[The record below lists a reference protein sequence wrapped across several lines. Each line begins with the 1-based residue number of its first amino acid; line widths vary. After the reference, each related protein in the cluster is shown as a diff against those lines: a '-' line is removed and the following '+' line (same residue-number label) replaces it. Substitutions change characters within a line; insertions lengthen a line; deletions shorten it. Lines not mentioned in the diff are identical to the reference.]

1 MGTLPGVEGVGV
13 SPGEDTTGVDGET
26 TGSEG
31 VGVIPGVAEGVF
43 CTGKTA
49 TSYTLSLLLPPHN
62 WLGLPEQVTPQVM
75 AP

>member
-1 MGTLPGVEGVGV
+1 MGALPGVEGVGV
-13 SPGEDTTGVDGET
+13 SIGVDGET

-31 VGVIPGVAEGVF
+31 VGVIPGVAEGVI

-62 WLGLPEQVTPQVM
+62 WLGLPEQVTSQVM